1 MTATGMD
8 KSVYVSNTDLNNIRR
23 KTMANHHAP
32 ADLATLAR
40 EWIAAWNSRD
50 LNRVLALYT
59 DDSEMSSP
67 KIAALGFDDSGTLR
81 GTDALRAYWSKA
93 LTFRPHLHFTLI
105 ETFVS
110 PDSIALLYH
119 DEAGKQVCEYLR
131 LDDTGLIRQASGNY
145 PVG

>member
-1 MTATGMD
+1 
-8 KSVYVSNTDLNNIRR
+8 
-23 KTMANHHAP
+23 MASHHAP

-40 EWIAAWNSRD
+40 EWIAVWNTRD
-50 LNRVLALYT
+50 LDRILTLYT

-67 KIAALGFDDSGTLR
+67 KIAALGFDASGRLR
-81 GTDALRAYWSKA
+81 GEDSLCAYWSKA

-105 ETFVS
+105 GAFAG
-110 PDSIALLYH
+110 PDSVVVHYH

-131 LDDTGLIRQASGNY
+131 VDDAGLIRQASGNY